1 MVKAML
7 SIKEVA
13 LHPER
18 VLAYPLLI
26 KRPVNATMHS
36 RLKGGT
42 MLMAKTF
49 LPFLDTPLA
58 NRIWQIS
65 TAIAAGTG
73 GTIVLTYFMSGLVSM
88 DTMASLLDWIVG
100 FNTALTGYML
110 MDKSEGRIRWWRW
123 LCASAGLVNAVLCV
137 VAVNYIYASTMD
149 LSLVDRADAGILL
162 TIGAVCGALG
172 GLLAKKYLALKE
184 KTGR

>member
-1 MVKAML
+1 
-7 SIKEVA
+7 
-13 LHPER
+13 
-18 VLAYPLLI
+18 
-26 KRPVNATMHS
+26 
-36 RLKGGT
+36 

-73 GTIVLTYFMSGLVSM
+73 GTLILVYFLSGLVSM
-88 DTMASLLDWIVG
+88 ETMASLLDWIVG

-110 MDKSEGRIRWWRW
+110 MDKSRGKIRLWRW
-123 LCASAGLVNAVLCV
+123 LCAGAGLVNAVLCV
-137 VAVNYIYASTMD
+137 VAVNYIYVQMVD
-149 LSLVDRADAGILL
+149 FPLVDRADTGILL
-162 TIGAVCGALG
+162 TIGAICGALG
-172 GLLAKKYLALKE
+172 GLLAKKYLELKQ